1 MHVCHDHTHNRV
13 AKQKGDVT
21 SLSPYKNVVPRFSKE
36 KERRNTGFD
45 YLLEPYGSLLEEVE
59 R

>member
-1 MHVCHDHTHNRV
+1 MLQVYP
-13 AKQKGDVT
+13 
-21 SLSPYKNVVPRFSKE
+21 PYENLVPRFPKE
-36 KERRNTGFD
+36 KEEGNTGLD